1 MNEDMLA
8 KLGRSRKSTPA
19 SGGNASAGNS
29 AVDRLIELAS
39 DRKPAAKQTEVLALN
54 EPNLSENRGEPFNG
68 ESKDADE
75 SAMWK
80 ILLQFKSVLPYVSR
94 LLPLLDLGIG
104 QAQNAGV
111 SNELRQNVTSIQTS
125 QRDVRIA
132 VQDQALQLK
141 RVEEQLARM
150 REASEKN
157 VHEQTKLVE
166 DVKSIGNLV
175 RAVGA
180 GLAVLLVILI
190 LMVGALLAHV
200 SH

>member
-1 MNEDMLA
+1 MNDDMLA
-8 KLGRSRKSTPA
+8 KLGRSRKSAPA
-19 SGGNASAGNS
+19 SGGNAS

-39 DRKPAAKQTEVLALN
+39 DKKPAAKQTEVLALN

-68 ESKDADE
+68 EPKDADE

-80 ILLQFKSVLPYVSR
+80 VLLQFKSVLPYVSR

-111 SNELRQNVTSIQTS
+111 SNELRQNVTSIQTG

-157 VHEQTKLVE
+157 VYEQTELVE